1 MDDSTAPGT
10 PTMKAGVIG
19 LLLACAVLAGCH
31 NLGPRA
37 VREGRNDY
45 NEAVNN
51 SAIEELLLNIVRL
64 RHTASPHAL
73 QVATITS
80 RVEIE
85 AGAGIDQGEDL
96 ALLRYA
102 ERPTIVYT
110 PLTGE
115 EFVRQLLTRIDL
127 DTLYLMY
134 GAGWEIDDIFRVFV
148 TRING
153 LENAVIGSGPT
164 PEGTP
169 VYKDFLRLADAFD
182 TLDDAGVISLTR
194 SAAKPDELVMYFY
207 DHEDPQISSMIDRVS
222 SALRLDPDKKAYRVR
237 LGIEEGERNEIVI
250 ETRPLV
256 SAMFF
261 LGHSAEIP
269 QTLIDENRVYVHR
282 DRDGRPVDWS
292 PVTEGLFSLRSSR
305 RRPRD
310 AFVSTRYRGYW
321 YYIDGTD
328 IDSRETLAMLNTV
341 LVLKAGGQA
350 GVGPTLTLPV
360 D

>member
-1 MDDSTAPGT
+1 MR
-10 PTMKAGVIG
+10 IR
-19 LLLACAVLAGCH
+19 LAGSLMAMCLGIAGCQ

-37 VREGRNDY
+37 LEEGRTDY
-45 NEAVNN
+45 NEAVSN
-51 SAIEELLLNIVRL
+51 SSIEELLLNIVRL
-64 RHTASPHAL
+64 RHTASPYSL

-80 RVEIE
+80 RVEVE
-85 AGAGIDQGEDL
+85 AGAGLDQGEDS

-115 EFVRQLLTRIDL
+115 QFVRQLLTRIDL

-153 LENAVIGSGPT
+153 LGNAVIGSGPT
-164 PEGTP
+164 PEGEP
-169 VYKDFLRLADAFD
+169 VYRDFLELADAFD

-194 SAAKPDELVMYFY
+194 SADNPDELVMYFY
-207 DHEDPQISSMIDRVS
+207 PDNDPTLVDTLTYVK
-222 SALRLDPDKKAYRVR
+222 SALRLDPDRRAYRMR
-237 LGIEEGERNEIVI
+237 LGVQGSGGDEIVI
-250 ETRPLV
+250 DTRPLV

-261 LGHSAEIP
+261 LGHSARLP
-269 QTLIDENRVYVHR
+269 QPLLDENRVYVPR
-282 DRDGRPVDWS
+282 DENGRPIDWS
-292 PVTEGLFSLRSSR
+292 PVTEKLFYLRSSSN
-305 RRPRD
+305 RPDD
-310 AFVSTRYRGYW
+310 AFVATRYRGYW

-328 IDSRETLAMLNTV
+328 IASRETLAMLNTV
-341 LVLKAGGQA
+341 MVLKAGGKT
-350 GVGPTLTLPV
+350 GIGPTLTLPV

>member
-1 MDDSTAPGT
+1 
-10 PTMKAGVIG
+10 MKIGVYG
-19 LLLACAVLAGCH
+19 LLVAYALLVGCQ
-31 NLGPRA
+31 NIGPRA

-51 SAIEELLLNIVRL
+51 SAIEELLLNIVRM
-64 RHTASPHAL
+64 RHTASPFSL

-85 AGAGIDQGEDL
+85 AGAGIDQGDDS

-153 LENAVIGSGPT
+153 LGNAVIGSGPT
-164 PEGTP
+164 PEGQP
-169 VYKDFLRLADAFD
+169 EYEDFLDLAEAFD
-182 TLDDAGVISLTR
+182 ALDDAGVISLTR
-194 SAAKPDELVMYFY
+194 SQDHPDELVMYFY
-207 DHEDPQISSMIDRVS
+207 DDADPVIGSMLEAVRE
-222 SALRLDPDKKAYRVR
+222 ALRLDPGRNAYRVR
-237 LGIEEGERNEIVI
+237 LGVQEGSRNEIVI
-250 ETRPLV
+250 DTRPLV

-269 QTLIDENRVYVHR
+269 QSLLDENRVYVHR
-282 DRDGRPVDWS
+282 DKDGRPVDWS
-292 PVTEGLFSLRSSR
+292 PVTEGLFYLRSSSQ
-305 RRPRD
+305 RPRD
-310 AFVSTRYRGYW
+310 AFVATRYRGYW
-321 YYIDGTD
+321 YYIDGSD

-341 LVLKAGGQA
+341 MVLKAGGQA

>member
-1 MDDSTAPGT
+1 
-10 PTMKAGVIG
+10 MKTCAYG
-19 LLLACAVLAGCH
+19 LLAACAVLAGCQ

-51 SAIEELLLNIVRL
+51 SAVEELLLNIVRL
-64 RHTASPHAL
+64 RHTASPYSL

-85 AGAGIDQGEDL
+85 AGAGIDQGDNS

-148 TRING
+148 TRIND

-164 PEGTP
+164 PEGRP
-169 VYKDFLRLADAFD
+169 VYRRFLNLAEAFD

-194 SAAKPDELVMYFY
+194 SEDNPDELVMYFY
-207 DHEDPQISSMIDRVS
+207 SHDDPVIGDMLDNVRE
-222 SALRLDPDKKAYRVR
+222 ALRLDPDRNAYRVR
-237 LGIEEGERNEIVI
+237 LGVQEAKRNEIVI
-250 ETRPLV
+250 DTRPLV

-269 QTLIDENRVYVHR
+269 QSLLDANRVYVHR
-282 DRDGRPVDWS
+282 DKDGQPVDWS
-292 PVTEGLFSLRSSR
+292 PVTENLFYLRSSS

-310 AFVSTRYRGYW
+310 AFVATQYRGYW
-321 YYIDGTD
+321 YYIDGSD

-341 LVLKAGGQA
+341 MVLKAGGQA